1 MPISSDDHKRTKS
14 LLQSK
19 PETVID
25 IGDKWNKKQHVK
37 GSQAELDTHKRIYV
51 PASNIERAPE
61 DGCMKKI
68 KIERSLKL
76 RREDFRNR
84 NHNIITNNVEPEDI
98 WLNSFGQQ
106 KEADFYKT
114 AMPKIEQTHDQ
125 YTQISNKFNQSD

>member
-25 IGDKWNKKQHVK
+25 IGDKWNKKQQVK

-98 WLNSFGQQ
+98 WLNSFG
-106 KEADFYKT
+106 
-114 AMPKIEQTHDQ
+114 
-125 YTQISNKFNQSD
+125 